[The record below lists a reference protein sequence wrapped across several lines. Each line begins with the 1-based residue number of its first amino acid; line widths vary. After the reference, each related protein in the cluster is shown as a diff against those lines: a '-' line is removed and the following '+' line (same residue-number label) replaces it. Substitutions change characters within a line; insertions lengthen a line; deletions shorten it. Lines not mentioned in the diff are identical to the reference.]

1 MDLKLERSKKM
12 KIISYYE
19 WTKNQP
25 DAIEEIKEYG
35 RLAKVIPDKKNRMK
49 YLEKSKRYFNRKWTQ
64 RYSEYKKCS
73 KK

>member
-35 RLAKVIPDKKNRMK
+35 RLAKVIPDKKNRIK

-64 RYSEYKKCS
+64 RYFEYKKCS